1 MWPGISEAH
10 KPQDVIFQHHM
21 RLLAVSSFLEEMP
34 GFELNRMTGSIR
46 HPSANKSLFVRESR
60 LSVGIRTTCN
70 LDLPVFSLVA
80 LADTNSST
88 LCYFDFPSLDRLGSS
103 ERWMEFGIRPSI
115 RSAGVAAFAFRI
127 HTMCSFWAEKWTVS
141 LDELDNQLTVTVN
154 LQIIA
159 WPL

>member
-46 HPSANKSLFVRESR
+46 HPSASKTLFVRENR
-60 LSVGIRTTCN
+60 LSVAIRTSCD

-80 LADTNSST
+80 LADSPSSPFSSYN
-88 LCYFDFPSLDRLGSS
+88 LGRLDNS
-103 ERWMEFGIRPSI
+103 ERWMELGIRPSI
-115 RSAGVAAFAFRI
+115 RSTGVAAFAFRI